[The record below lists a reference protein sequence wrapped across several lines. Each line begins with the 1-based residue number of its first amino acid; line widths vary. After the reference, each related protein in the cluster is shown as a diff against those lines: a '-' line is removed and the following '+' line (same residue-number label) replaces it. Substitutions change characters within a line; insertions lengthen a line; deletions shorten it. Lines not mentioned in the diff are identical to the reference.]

1 MLGKLDKAIMLGR
14 MTENKKTYI
23 VDDFI
28 AKVRS
33 HRAFQTGPWPQRID
47 DLEAILQALFVSDD
61 ERAIE
66 IFDEIQ
72 RVIERKHMA
81 MEKRIAIIQGILR
94 AGRIY
99 LS

>member
-14 MTENKKTYI
+14 MTEKKKTYI

-28 AKVRS
+28 VKVRS
-33 HRAFQTGPWPQRID
+33 HWAFQTGPWPQRID
-47 DLEAILQALFVSDD
+47 DLEAILQAMFVSDD

-72 RVIERKHMA
+72 GVIERKHMA